1 MPYDFVEFPKWLH
14 AKGRKSVLVDDR
26 DTETAQLDAW
36 FAEDAA
42 KLASL
47 GNVITLVPASNA
59 PVGIKAEPKK
69 GGWPKGKPRA
79 RKAV

>member
-26 DTETAQLDAW
+26 DAETAQLDAW
-36 FAEDAA
+36 FAEDVA

-59 PVGIKAEPKK
+59 LVGIKTEPKK